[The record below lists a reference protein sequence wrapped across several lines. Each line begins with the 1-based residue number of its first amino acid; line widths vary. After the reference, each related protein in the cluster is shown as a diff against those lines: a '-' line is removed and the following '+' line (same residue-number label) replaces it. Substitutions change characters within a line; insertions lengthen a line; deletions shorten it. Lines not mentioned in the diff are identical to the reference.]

1 METKLSDNAENN
13 TVSSM
18 KNTMPQHR
26 VVDFSSQRK
35 QSIYL
40 LVDISGSMC
49 GDAIESVNVS
59 LQSILSVLNNT
70 DNTLSWY
77 LSLILFHQTSEEKIP
92 LTALSDISIPT
103 IESVPSTAS
112 FLGTA
117 LQKLLDNIE
126 ENYYSNQDNNNL
138 PLLLIFTDG
147 KLTDIAIFQK
157 VITQIRNEYFHKII
171 ICIAGTIIN
180 DYLLK
185 QFADRVVSL
194 DTMGKMEFQRLL
206 CDDLEYGE

>member
-18 KNTMPQHR
+18 KNTMPKRR

-59 LQSILSVLNNT
+59 LQSIFSVLKNT
-70 DNTLSWY
+70 DNTFSWY
-77 LSLILFHQTSEEKIP
+77 LSLILFHQASEEKIP

-103 IESVPSTAS
+103 ILGIPSTAS

-117 LQKLLDNIE
+117 LQELLDNIE

-147 KLTDIAIFQK
+147 KLTDIAVFQK
-157 VITQIRNEYFHKII
+157 VITQIRNGYFYKII